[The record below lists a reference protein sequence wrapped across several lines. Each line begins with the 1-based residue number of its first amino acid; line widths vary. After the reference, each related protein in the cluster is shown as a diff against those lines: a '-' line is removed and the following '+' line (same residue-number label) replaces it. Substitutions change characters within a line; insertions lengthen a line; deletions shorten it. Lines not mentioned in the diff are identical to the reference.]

1 MPSTVATYRIRLEGI
16 RFRARHGASRAEQA
30 LPQDFVVHL
39 EVELPLSSLPRSDTR
54 RSVFDYD
61 RLSSLVVEEGTRVTV
76 RLLETLGRKILDRVF
91 SDTEAIAATVT
102 VKKFG
107 PPTESSVD
115 AASVELTGRRAQT

>member
-1 MPSTVATYRIRLEGI
+1 MPSTVDAYRIRLEGI

-39 EVELPLSSLPRSDTR
+39 EVELPVASLPRNDQR
-54 RSVFDYD
+54 KSVFDYD
-61 RLSSLVVEEGTRVTV
+61 RLASLVVEEGTRATV
-76 RLLETLGRKILDRVF
+76 RLLETLGRQIIERVF

-107 PPTESSVD
+107 PPTASSVD
-115 AASVELTGRRAQT
+115 AASVELSGRRTI

>member
-1 MPSTVATYRIRLEGI
+1 MPITIDTYRIRLEGI

-39 EVELPLSSLPRSDTR
+39 EVELPIGSLPQRDLR

-61 RLSSLVVEEGTRVTV
+61 RLANMVVEEGTSTTV
-76 RLLETLGRKILDRVF
+76 RLLETLGQRLLARVLT
-91 SDTEAIAATVT
+91 STEALAATVT

-107 PPTESSVD
+107 PPTAASVD
-115 AASVELTGRRAQT
+115 AASVELTARR

>member
-1 MPSTVATYRIRLEGI
+1 MTSTVATYRIRLEGI

-39 EVELPLSSLPRSDTR
+39 EVELPVSALPRSDTR

-61 RLSSLVVEEGTRVTV
+61 RLASLVVEQGTRVTV
-76 RLLETLGRKILDRVF
+76 RLLETLGRNIIDCVF
-91 SDTEAIAATVT
+91 ESTEAIAATVT

-107 PPTESSVD
+107 PPTTHSVD
-115 AASVELTGRRAQT
+115 AASVELTGRRQP

>member
-1 MPSTVATYRIRLEGI
+1 MPTSVATYRIRLEGI

-39 EVELPLSSLPRSDTR
+39 EVELPVASLPRNDTR

-61 RLSSLVVEEGTRVTV
+61 RLASLVVEEGTKVTV
-76 RLLETLGRKILDRVF
+76 RLLETLGRNIIDRVF
-91 SDTEAIAATVT
+91 DSTEAIAATVT

-107 PPTESSVD
+107 PPTTHSVD
-115 AASVELTGRRAQT
+115 SASIELTGRRQP